1 MTEKS
6 ANQNN
11 TEKCGNNNEQFKTST
26 QCKIFNRQGFI
37 RNKKKKTTADIETT
51 GTTLTNVFKTTLTE
65 ETTSKT
71 KKSLFYC
78 KPRLIRDGLE
88 ERTLQK

>member
-26 QCKIFNRQGFI
+26 QCKIFNRRGFI
-37 RNKKKKTTADIETT
+37 RNKKKQLQI
-51 GTTLTNVFKTTLTE
+51 
-65 ETTSKT
+65 SKQQEQ
-71 KKSLFYC
+71 L
-78 KPRLIRDGLE
+78 
-88 ERTLQK
+88 

>member
-26 QCKIFNRQGFI
+26 QCKIFNRRGFI
-37 RNKKKKTTADIETT
+37 INKKKTTADIETT

-78 KPRLIRDGLE
+78 RPRLIRDGLE

>member
-26 QCKIFNRQGFI
+26 QCKIFNRRGFI
-37 RNKKKKTTADIETT
+37 RNKKKNNCRYRNNRNNFNKRFQNNFDRR
-51 GTTLTNVFKTTLTE
+51 NHFKNEKESFL
-65 ETTSKT
+65 
-71 KKSLFYC
+71 
-78 KPRLIRDGLE
+78 
-88 ERTLQK
+88 LQNPSH

>member
-26 QCKIFNRQGFI
+26 QCKIFNRRDFI
-37 RNKKKKTTADIETT
+37 RNKKKTTADIETT

-78 KPRLIRDGLE
+78 RPRLIRDGLE

>member
-26 QCKIFNRQGFI
+26 QCKIFNRRGFI
-37 RNKKKKTTADIETT
+37 RNKKKTTADIETT

-71 KKSLFYC
+71 KKCLFYC